1 MRNRRLL
8 AAALLCCAVGV
19 AGFEW
24 VKAETPSPSPSLV
37 RAETPPPGSS
47 FHDRLA
53 AAKSVK
59 VMTSIAGVE
68 LGMSLNR
75 VRAALDKLRDPA
87 QPVKEETA
95 EPNERDKAEH
105 KVLWQLAKTDFASV
119 FVKADEKK
127 RLIYVA
133 GFLRPGKEIP
143 FDKIGEIKKAP
154 IQDDRVVAWDVVRPE
169 HPLLRVVARGAEH
182 KASSI
187 TIFLV
192 KRPESGSRDE

>member
-1 MRNRRLL
+1 MRKRRLL
-8 AAALLCCAVGV
+8 AAALLCCAIGL

-24 VKAETPSPSPSLV
+24 VKAETPSPSSSVAP
-37 RAETPPPGSS
+37 AETPPAGSS

-53 AAKSVK
+53 AAKSIK
-59 VMTSIAGVE
+59 VMTSIAGIE
-68 LGMSLNR
+68 LGMSLDR
-75 VRAALDKLRDPA
+75 VRAELDKLRDPA
-87 QPVKEETA
+87 QPIKEEAA
-95 EPNERDKAEH
+95 EPNERDEGEH
-105 KVLWQLAKTDFASV
+105 QVLWQLAGTDFASV
-119 FVKADEKK
+119 FVKADEKE

-169 HPLLRVVARGAEH
+169 HPLFRVVARGAEH
-182 KASSI
+182 RASSI

-192 KRPESGSRDE
+192 KQPQSGSRDE